1 MIIERDIQTIEKGL
15 NEILSR
21 IEYLKDIN
29 YDDINMSSVG
39 AVEGHLENLKEIQ
52 VLEDV
57 LRMFH
62 INSYE
67 YDEKNT
73 KISIL
78 EKHVDTDK

>member
-39 AVEGHLENLKEIQ
+39 AVEGHLESPKEIQ

-67 YDEKNT
+67 YDEK
-73 KISIL
+73 IL
-78 EKHVDTDK
+78 KYLF